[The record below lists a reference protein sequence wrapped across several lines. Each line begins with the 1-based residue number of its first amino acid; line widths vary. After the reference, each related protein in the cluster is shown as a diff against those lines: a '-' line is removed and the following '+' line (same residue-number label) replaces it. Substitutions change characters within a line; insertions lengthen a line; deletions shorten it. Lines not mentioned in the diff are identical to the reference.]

1 MNSKKL
7 ITLLVLTTMLLSII
21 PVVHADVD
29 LQTANPAEGRKGKT
43 IVVKGIGVPA
53 GYEVELYWD
62 DVTMAWNGVK
72 GKINSTTAD
81 AGGDWEVW
89 FDVPEAP
96 IGIHYL
102 WVKAPASGQTDREP
116 FDVLSKVSLSASS
129 GLAAEKVTADFYGYA
144 KNKEM
149 STLFVADDDIV
160 SWITAPVSGASL
172 GTITAGETEYD
183 GTITNVPIANGTI
196 TIYINAVAAF
206 TDDGAG
212 NLDVQGNNY
221 GNGQA
226 TYTSGDGTTTST
238 NAITVTAPS
247 LTADFSAAL
256 YDAAGTSELVAPI
269 ASTGNDATADT
280 VVLTYTYAD
289 STSYMVKITLADEGG
304 SYTLADDGTP
314 AGSGGPVT
322 VVTVDFAGDGKI
334 NYVTGDWEFE
344 VTAGAFAGDAITID
358 YSYFS
363 QGADNTYILSTT
375 GTTNDL
381 GTMVSKRVTVPSAT
395 PEAYYIAGYDGKA
408 NCAVKKFTIGSVIEV
423 DKDEVESGDVVNVEG
438 RGFTAATPA
447 ATISECALYRDGVGF
462 IADAVILDDETTMRT
477 DGTFDIQ
484 VVIPDGP
491 KKDDDYYLKITDSSA
506 ETAQVDLELTALS
519 YIEVDPEY
527 GPQGSRCSISGMN
540 FPRIKGETILVELH
554 DAVGW
559 VADID
564 DYETNSDGT
573 FEGEFRIPTQPDGE
587 YTIVAYA
594 EYDDTPLVLYNIEAD
609 ADFRIGTILVL
620 LSDDDGPTGMKVILT
635 GSGFTDNG
643 EWNAS
648 FGDIELFDTRGV
660 TANGLLDDG
669 GTPVFYVPQVSPG
682 EYDIIVWDETAEIN
696 IFVPFEVTATT
707 TLEFSTS
714 EMPTGFNVSIYGE
727 NWIRDP
733 TSTFTFT
740 LFNDTDDWDVEGDIL
755 QHGGTKTATTFVRPD
770 EDGVIEAWWEVYQ
783 TGGDELDKGVYYMN
797 ITDDTEDYSIQL
809 TFTVGDEHVVA
820 QPRKA
825 TFRISETVS
834 FVLQHSFGNRVPVEG
849 GDIRV
854 YDPDGSLYWEGDELL
869 TWTKVEMYYTAPI
882 SSQTAG
888 KNPMILLD
896 DAPLGTW
903 TYKWRE
909 DDGDTILAGTFNV
922 EAAAA
927 DILGEQIED
936 LNSAIDDLTSDISSV
951 TDAVAGVQSN
961 VNSAIQAANAAVD
974 AANAAV
980 EAVNAVAAQ
989 AGDAATAAQN
999 AAEAAT
1005 DAKNAASGLTTLVY
1019 GAIGASPVAALAAIV
1034 SLMQISRRIAG

>member
-1 MNSKKL
+1 
-7 ITLLVLTTMLLSII
+7 
-21 PVVHADVD
+21 
-29 LQTANPAEGRKGKT
+29 
-43 IVVKGIGVPA
+43 
-53 GYEVELYWD
+53 
-62 DVTMAWNGVK
+62 
-72 GKINSTTAD
+72 
-81 AGGDWEVW
+81 
-89 FDVPEAP
+89 
-96 IGIHYL
+96 
-102 WVKAPASGQTDREP
+102 
-116 FDVLSKVSLSASS
+116 
-129 GLAAEKVTADFYGYA
+129 
-144 KNKEM
+144 
-149 STLFVADDDIV
+149 
-160 SWITAPVSGASL
+160 
-172 GTITAGETEYD
+172 
-183 GTITNVPIANGTI
+183 
-196 TIYINAVAAF
+196 
-206 TDDGAG
+206 
-212 NLDVQGNNY
+212 
-221 GNGQA
+221 
-226 TYTSGDGTTTST
+226 
-238 NAITVTAPS
+238 
-247 LTADFSAAL
+247 
-256 YDAAGTSELVAPI
+256 
-269 ASTGNDATADT
+269 
-280 VVLTYTYAD
+280 
-289 STSYMVKITLADEGG
+289 
-304 SYTLADDGTP
+304 
-314 AGSGGPVT
+314 
-322 VVTVDFAGDGKI
+322 
-334 NYVTGDWEFE
+334 
-344 VTAGAFAGDAITID
+344 
-358 YSYFS
+358 
-363 QGADNTYILSTT
+363 
-375 GTTNDL
+375 
-381 GTMVSKRVTVPSAT
+381 
-395 PEAYYIAGYDGKA
+395 
-408 NCAVKKFTIGSVIEV
+408 
-423 DKDEVESGDVVNVEG
+423 
-438 RGFTAATPA
+438 
-447 ATISECALYRDGVGF
+447 
-462 IADAVILDDETTMRT
+462 
-477 DGTFDIQ
+477 
-484 VVIPDGP
+484 
-491 KKDDDYYLKITDSSA
+491 
-506 ETAQVDLELTALS
+506 
-519 YIEVDPEY
+519 
-527 GPQGSRCSISGMN
+527 
-540 FPRIKGETILVELH
+540 
-554 DAVGW
+554 
-559 VADID
+559 
-564 DYETNSDGT
+564 
-573 FEGEFRIPTQPDGE
+573 
-587 YTIVAYA
+587 
-594 EYDDTPLVLYNIEAD
+594 
-609 ADFRIGTILVL
+609 
-620 LSDDDGPTGMKVILT
+620 MKVILT

-1019 GAIGASPVAALAAIV
+1019 GAIGASLVAALAAIV